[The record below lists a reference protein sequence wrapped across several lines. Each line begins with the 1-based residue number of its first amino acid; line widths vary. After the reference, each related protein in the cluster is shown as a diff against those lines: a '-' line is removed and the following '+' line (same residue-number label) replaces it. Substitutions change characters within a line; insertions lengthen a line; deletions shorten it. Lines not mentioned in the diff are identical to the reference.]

1 MPKSRKLPDRRVVY
15 CLICNKPQTAISWH
29 LAQRCMAQETPEQRQ
44 AEVVRAKRSM
54 KRWTL
59 LGRRWDY
66 SLLEKCCKDPA
77 DRYRL
82 LEHLEENDF
91 LVIDPP
97 GEDERGRMKAAAA
110 ASDKARQSRPAGL
123 PSVEGPA
130 VTEPTSPASS
140 EEEAPETPT
149 ARVSKGSR
157 RILKRLGMYQR
168 VSSDDSLIQSY
179 RVHLKEVAK
188 IRNAEKEIS
197 NVCRWLRFL
206 LPDADGA
213 SVEFVRSPDKV
224 RAYVDNLT
232 EARLNRATICM
243 HLDNLLR
250 FVAFVREQSGP
261 EYDAEC
267 DTFAAALK
275 SAMRGIRREGE
286 PAKSA
291 KLVIGPQTT
300 LYHCQTILRRA
311 QEDVTAVQTN
321 LDQERHVTEENKTR
335 LRQYCVALLLLKACV
350 KPWVVENLQTREWL
364 ERTSYGGFVAV
375 TCRRQDGHESSFAL
389 GEDDAS
395 LIETYFKKVRSGVVR
410 DTKTV
415 ETHLFLYRSGA
426 VITSAHVELCR
437 LHRQ

>member
-1 MPKSRKLPDRRVVY
+1 
-15 CLICNKPQTAISWH
+15 
-29 LAQRCMAQETPEQRQ
+29 MAQETPEQRQ

-66 SLLEKCCKDPA
+66 SLLQKCCKDPA

-110 ASDKARQSRPAGL
+110 VSDKARQSLPAGL

-157 RILKRLGMYQR
+157 RTLKRLGMYQW
-168 VSSDDSLIQSY
+168 VSSDDPLIQSY

-213 SVEFVRSPDKV
+213 SIEFVRSPDNV
-224 RAYVDNLT
+224 RAYVDNLM

-250 FVAFVREQSGP
+250 FVAFVREQSGSL
-261 EYDAEC
+261 
-267 DTFAAALK
+267 TNVRRR
-275 SAMRGIRREGE
+275 MRHLCR
-286 PAKSA
+286 
-291 KLVIGPQTT
+291 GPQVGNAGHQARGGARRKRQASERTT
-300 LYHCQTILRRA
+300 NHPVPLPDDPPQGPGGRDRCPDQFGPGAPRHGGEQDATPAVLRGPAPAQGVRQAVGGGKPADERVAGAHQLRR
-311 QEDVTAVQTN
+311 
-321 LDQERHVTEENKTR
+321 L
-335 LRQYCVALLLLKACV
+335 C
-350 KPWVVENLQTREWL
+350 
-364 ERTSYGGFVAV
+364 GG
-375 TCRRQDGHESSFAL
+375 
-389 GEDDAS
+389 
-395 LIETYFKKVRSGVVR
+395 
-410 DTKTV
+410 
-415 ETHLFLYRSGA
+415 HLP
-426 VITSAHVELCR
+426 SAGWT
-437 LHRQ
+437 